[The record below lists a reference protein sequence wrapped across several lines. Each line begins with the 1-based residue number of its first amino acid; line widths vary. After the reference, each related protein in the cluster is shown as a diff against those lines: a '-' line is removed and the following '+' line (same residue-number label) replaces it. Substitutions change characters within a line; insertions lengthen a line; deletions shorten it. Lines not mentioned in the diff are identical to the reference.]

1 MVALLVGGVAA
12 HAYEEE
18 RAFDMLSRDYAQCA
32 AYFAMMTALD
42 ETRTSHY
49 RLLAD
54 TTGGFAATLSSVE
67 LATQRSERAFARI
80 REMIG
85 EGGAQTDAVF
95 AQYHVPCMD
104 LVNDAQARLQYWLD
118 KTD

>member
-1 MVALLVGGVAA
+1 MALLVGGAAA

-32 AYFAMMTALD
+32 AYFAMMAAVD
-42 ETRTSHY
+42 ATRSPQY

-54 TTGGFAATLSSVE
+54 TAGGFAATLSSVE
-67 LATQRSERAFARI
+67 LATQRSERALARI
-80 REMIG
+80 RAMIG

-95 AQYHVPCMD
+95 AQYHAPCTD